1 MFQCLE
7 DETLLRLF
15 LAGLLGQTGPL
26 SLETSTCVRSG
37 LGPLDLPSLML
48 PTPGPNEEAA
58 TVGIM
63 AGWLLALSCLN
74 EEEWQAVDP
83 PLRWE
88 GADDRDALQCML
100 AELGG
105 PEGLASLRREVGPLS
120 VFLGTAA
127 ACNEQLAQGG
137 AGTVAPTPAAMLSI
151 VVAPVPGV
159 IPEYDR
165 GEWRHWTD
173 EDGDC
178 QDARQ
183 EALVAESVIPV
194 AYEDAGQC
202 RVASGAWIGPYTGE
216 QFDDPGRLDVDHM
229 VPLGNAHQS
238 GGWAWSAPEKRQ
250 YANDLSYE
258 NHLIAVQAS
267 ANRSKGSKS
276 PADWRPPD
284 RGYWCQYAV
293 DWIAIKTAWELTATE
308 PEAEALGEMLGASA
322 PARTLTVV
330 RLDPV
335 ETTATPSP
343 APTAATYA
351 SCDEAVAAG
360 EPRIQGGSGSGR
372 GFPRARVPSAGD
384 GDGDGVVCE
393 R

>member
-1 MFQCLE
+1 MTQGE
-7 DETLLRLF
+7 
-15 LAGLLGQTGPL
+15 
-26 SLETSTCVRSG
+26 
-37 LGPLDLPSLML
+37 
-48 PTPGPNEEAA
+48 PG
-58 TVGIM
+58 TI
-63 AGWLLALSCLN
+63 
-74 EEEWQAVDP
+74 
-83 PLRWE
+83 
-88 GADDRDALQCML
+88 
-100 AELGG
+100 
-105 PEGLASLRREVGPLS
+105 
-120 VFLGTAA
+120 
-127 ACNEQLAQGG
+127 
-137 AGTVAPTPAAMLSI
+137 APTPAPSAGPLSI
-151 VVAPVPGV
+151 VVAPVPGA

-194 AYEDAGQC
+194 AYEDVGQC
-202 RVASGAWIGPYTGE
+202 RVASGAWVGPYTGE
-216 QFDDPGRLDVDHM
+216 QFDDPGRLDIDHM

-238 GGWAWSAPEKRQ
+238 GGWAWNAAEKRR

-308 PEAEALGEMLGASA
+308 PEAEALGEMLGACA

-330 RLDPV
+330 RVDSPP
-335 ETTATPSP
+335 TSATPSP
-343 APTAATYA
+343 GPATAVYA
-351 SCDEAVAAG
+351 SCDDAVAAG
-360 EPRIQGGSGSGR
+360 EACVQGGSGPGR
-372 GFPRARVPSAGD
+372 GFPAAKVPSARD
-384 GDGDGVVCE
+384 GDGDSIVCE
-393 R
+393 Q